1 MNYRILLT
9 SFLLIFIMLS
19 CTVNREVHGDFD
31 SSKQKSKTVLEGK
44 DLYLFWNQLQVH
56 NIENEVDVENYE
68 KIVRRRF
75 FDAAIYV
82 GSLGIFSF
90 YSVEIKVPEE
100 RGKSGR

>member
-1 MNYRILLT
+1 MNYRILIA
-9 SFLLIFIMLS
+9 SFLLIFITVS
-19 CTVNREVHGDFD
+19 CTVTRETHGDYD
-31 SSKQKSKTVLEGK
+31 SSKQKTKTVAEGK

-56 NIENEVDVENYE
+56 NVENEVDVTHYE

-90 YSVEIKVPEE
+90 YSVEIKAPVKGE
-100 RGKSGR
+100 SGR